1 MRQISVASMLIALLA
16 GIYAPGVVRAEGE
29 GQAELDQAIELKLT
43 SESIQDLG
51 KVISLCEKALEAG
64 LDEENTKFA
73 NDLYTGTLLQRAEIF
88 GQAIFNPK
96 GPDARWPQLRKHALA
111 DLEKVV
117 EKNPMATQAHILIAR
132 LHSLPEGDRKRAIEA
147 LDKAVELTNDEPLD
161 QAKALLYRA
170 TLHEDME
177 KRLADYNRA
186 AELNPTSAE
195 IIRTRG
201 LFQLLRGKLDEALAD
216 LNKAAEMEPDHAPT
230 HEARGSVLTIQK
242 KYDEALEA
250 FDKAIE
256 LAPESP
262 LPYMQRARIHALRGE
277 GADALG
283 DLEQARKVAP
293 ENVSVLLLRA
303 SVHQQ
308 TGDFEAAMKDIEE
321 ALEQQP
327 DYPEAL
333 GMRAVILAA
342 SGKVDEAVTDMEKL
356 HKLLPK
362 NPRLLLQLA
371 TLYTA
376 QQKPRKAVEAYTKA
390 IELDKDSW
398 MALRGR
404 ADAYLSFGKQAEAIA
419 DYEKALEMQPE
430 DSGILNNLAWVLAT
444 SPDDKLR
451 DGKRAIELATKA
463 TEVTEQ
469 KEAHI
474 LSTLAAAYAETG
486 DFEQAQHWSR
496 RAVEVGGADGNINEQ
511 LKAELKSYEERK
523 PWRELQTINDDS
535 AGDEEESKS
544 AETEKPEDLEPPAK
558 AQSAETE
565 EKPQS
570 KQDKQS
576 SDGLEPPTSST
587 SLTKEDVIA
596 AESSQPLLL
605 AQNDQ
610 PAERGKQAPKSYSR
624 PPEMKI
630 DPEKKY
636 IATMETSRGKIVLEL
651 FAKDAPKT
659 VNNFVFLSREGFY
672 DGLKFH
678 RVIPDFMIQGG
689 DPKGNGTGGPG
700 YKFEDEVGPQKIPRR
715 HRRGSLSMANAGPDT
730 NGSQFFI
737 THVPTPHLDGKH
749 TVFGQ
754 VLEGQDVVDAVKQ
767 GDTIKSIKIEE
778 KDE

>member
-1 MRQISVASMLIALLA
+1 MSRLSVALTFTVLLA
-16 GIYAPGVVRAEGE
+16 GLYSPTVVRAEGK

-64 LDEENTKFA
+64 LDAENTEFA
-73 NDLYTGTLLQRAEIF
+73 NNLYTGTLLQRAEIF

-96 GPDARWPQLRKHALA
+96 GPSPGWPQLRKLALD
-111 DLEKVV
+111 DLEKVI
-117 EKNPMATQAHILIAR
+117 EKNATATQAHILIAR
-132 LHSLPEGDRKRAIEA
+132 LHSLPQGDRKRAIEA
-147 LDKAVELTNDEPLD
+147 LDKAVELTKDEPLD

-170 TLHEDME
+170 TLQEDEE

-186 AELNPTSAE
+186 AELNPSSAE
-195 IIRTRG
+195 IVRTRG

-250 FDKAIE
+250 FNKAIE
-256 LAPESP
+256 IAPESP

-308 TGDFEAAMKDIEE
+308 TGDLEAAMKDIEE
-321 ALEQQP
+321 ALKQQP

-333 GMRAVILAA
+333 GMRAIILAA

-362 NPRLLLQLA
+362 NSRLLLQLA

-390 IELDKDSW
+390 LELDKESW

-404 ADAYLSFGKQAEAIA
+404 ADAYLSFGKQAEAVA

-463 TEVTEQ
+463 TEVTQQ

-486 DFEQAQHWSR
+486 DFEKAQHWSR
-496 RAVEVGGADGNINEQ
+496 LAVETGGGDGNIDEQ

-523 PWRELQTINDDS
+523 PWRELQTIKDDS
-535 AGDEEESKS
+535 AGDEAGAKS
-544 AETEKPEDLEPPAK
+544 AEETESENLEAPAK
-558 AQSAETE
+558 AQAAETE
-565 EKPQS
+565 EKPEAQ
-570 KQDKQS
+570 QDEQS
-576 SDGLEPPTSST
+576 SDDLEPPTSST
-587 SLTKEDVIA
+587 RFAEEDVIA
-596 AESSQPLLL
+596 AEDSQPLLL

-610 PAERGKQAPKSYSR
+610 PAERTKGAKKYSK

-630 DPEKKY
+630 DPDKKY
-636 IATMETSRGKIVLEL
+636 VATVETSRGKIVLEL

-659 VNNFVFLSREGFY
+659 VNNFVFLSNEGFY

-689 DPKGNGTGGPG
+689 DPSGNGTGGPG
-700 YKFEDEVGPQKIPRR
+700 YKFEDEVSPQKIPRR
-715 HRRGSLSMANAGPDT
+715 HRKGSLSMANAGPDT

-737 THVPTPHLDGKH
+737 THVATPHLDGKH

-754 VLEGQDVVDAVKQ
+754 VIEGQDVVDAIKQ
-767 GDTIKSIKIEE
+767 GDTIKSIEIEE
-778 KDE
+778 KDK